1 MMSQLSTSENS
12 LSPVIRRAK
21 FDTLTIYEISEEEL
35 LIIEKGSP
43 DSIYLTISIAL
54 ISFAMAIF
62 CSLLVTDIKSSI
74 VMTLYIVIVV
84 VGFVVGGIMLL
95 LWNKSKDSVSV
106 CVANIRRRLPPPDGE
121 LVE

>member
-1 MMSQLSTSENS
+1 MSQLSTSENS

>member
-1 MMSQLSTSENS
+1 MSQLSTSENS

-95 LWNKSKDSVSV
+95 LWNKSKDSVSI

>member
-1 MMSQLSTSENS
+1 MSQSSSTEA
-12 LSPVIRRAK
+12 LLPPVIRRAK

-35 LIIEKGSP
+35 LIIERGSP

-62 CSLLVTDIKSSI
+62 CSLLVTDIKSNI
-74 VMTLYIVIVV
+74 VMTVYIVFVV
-84 VGFVVGGIMLL
+84 VGAVVGGIMLL
-95 LWNKSKDSVSV
+95 LWKRSKNSVSV
-106 CVANIRRRLPPPDGE
+106 CIANIRKRLPPPDGE